1 MIVAMPKAA
10 PARLD
15 AKDRLIT
22 SLDHG
27 VRTILGIY
35 TAGRP
40 SPATSGA
47 GPALDAE
54 QARLSGA
61 LMRVNHVG
69 EICAQALYQ
78 SQALFSRD
86 EQLRRHFE
94 HAAQEEIDH
103 LAWTRERVQQ
113 LDTHTSRLVPLWYG
127 GAFVFGTL
135 AGLAGDKLSLGFVVE
150 TERQVEQH
158 LASHLDRLPAADQ
171 TSRAIVEQMKQDE
184 ARHADEAQAAGATPL
199 PAPVKGLMRLAAKV
213 MTLTAH
219 HI

>member
-1 MIVAMPKAA
+1 MIAMPKTA
-10 PARLD
+10 PTRLD

-27 VRTILGIY
+27 FRTILGNY

-47 GPALDAE
+47 GLALDAE

-94 HAAQEEIDH
+94 HAAQDEIDH
-103 LAWTRERVQQ
+103 LAWTRERVRQ
-113 LDTHTSRLVPLWYG
+113 LNTHTSRLVPLWYG

-158 LASHLDRLPAADQ
+158 LAGHLDRLPAADQ
-171 TSRAIVEQMKQDE
+171 ASRAIVEQMKQDE
-184 ARHADEAQAAGATPL
+184 ARHADEAQAAGAASL